1 MKITHLTSSGMKLIA
16 ENPDDE
22 IKHMM
27 LKKVRDSF
35 ICEIDHLLN
44 RIQVEIKELK
54 KGEKKKIISN
64 PIVIDIEQD

>member
-1 MKITHLTSSGMKLIA
+1 MKITHLTSSGMKSVA

-22 IKHMM
+22 IKNRM
-27 LKKVRDSF
+27 LKKIRESF
-35 ICEIDHLLN
+35 IAEIDHLLN

-54 KGEKKKIISN
+54 KGEKKKITSN